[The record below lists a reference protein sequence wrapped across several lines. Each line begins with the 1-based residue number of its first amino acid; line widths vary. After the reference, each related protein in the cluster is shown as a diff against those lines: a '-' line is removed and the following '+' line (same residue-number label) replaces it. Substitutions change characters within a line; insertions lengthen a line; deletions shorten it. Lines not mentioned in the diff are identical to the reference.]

1 MKASSL
7 STRTLFIIVIV
18 GIALI
23 GGGLLIGQTMPSFFP
38 PEASAQSQQI
48 DALFKVLLV
57 IGGAIFLLVEGLLLY
72 SVIAFRAKP
81 GDKTDG
87 PHIHGN
93 TTLEIV
99 WTAIPAVIVT
109 VITILSYNVWVSIR
123 AEQPDEAVVN
133 EVGARFNWAFTYN
146 VAANELPADTVVADL
161 PQTVQD
167 KLNQDGAVQV
177 TANELHTYIGQ
188 SLKLEME
195 TRDVIHSFW
204 VPAFRMKQDL
214 LSGRVTEIRFTPVE
228 VLDNT
233 DYPVRYPIRCAEL
246 CGGNHG

>member
-99 WTAIPAVIVT
+99 WTAIPAV
-109 VITILSYNVWVSIR
+109 
-123 AEQPDEAVVN
+123 VVL
-133 EVGARFNWAFTYN
+133 R
-146 VAANELPADTVVADL
+146 
-161 PQTVQD
+161 
-167 KLNQDGAVQV
+167 
-177 TANELHTYIGQ
+177 
-188 SLKLEME
+188 
-195 TRDVIHSFW
+195 RD
-204 VPAFRMKQDL
+204 RRTGR
-214 LSGRVTEIRFTPVE
+214 SGRMPLPGI
-228 VLDNT
+228 
-233 DYPVRYPIRCAEL
+233 A
-246 CGGNHG
+246 GGKRSSGQAGG